1 MEDLLLQFINDPY
14 NDINNFELGYCYEN
28 IGQTASALSYY
39 LRCAEFTNDKKLA
52 CEFLLRMSLCISKQA
67 NRDTMEIVCIQ
78 HAISILPDSPEAN
91 YLMSLYHSYRKNW
104 MECYMFSCIGLLNDT
119 KPSFKK
125 EFVYTSLVN
134 ELKDEVKAQYLTN
147 KLYDKETR
155 GTVSKVSLKRYKK

>member
-52 CEFLLRMSLCISKQA
+52 CECLLRMSLCLSKQG

-91 YLMSLYHSYRKNW
+91 YLMSLY
-104 MECYMFSCIGLLNDT
+104 
-119 KPSFKK
+119 
-125 EFVYTSLVN
+125 
-134 ELKDEVKAQYLTN
+134 QYYL
-147 KLYDKETR
+147 
-155 GTVSKVSLKRYKK
+155 